1 MTSLRSRYKHR
12 KRTIFYTHAHSQT
25 PADRVASRSKQM
37 SQPSNANTQTHKI
50 KELTQSKVTGQGN
63 RKYIETGVRVEQ
75 VPCIELTLIHTNN
88 KNTIKQLKDVVI
100 FDPSIIN
107 VKPYVGIK
115 ELCTRTQE
123 TYFQLKFGLRQF
135 QEGRLGYILGFVVI
149 VQRQE
154 IGEGRDTRGR
164 SVFTHEYNSCSQL
177 TSLLL

>member
-1 MTSLRSRYKHR
+1 M
-12 KRTIFYTHAHSQT
+12 
-25 PADRVASRSKQM
+25 
-37 SQPSNANTQTHKI
+37 
-50 KELTQSKVTGQGN
+50 
-63 RKYIETGVRVEQ
+63 
-75 VPCIELTLIHTNN
+75 
-88 KNTIKQLKDVVI
+88 VI

-177 TSLLL
+177 TSLLLWTLYLSRLGLAPTSACCISLSHLWAGYTAGRQGYRTRRKGGQDHCLPFTTSPLPSNDREEATFSH